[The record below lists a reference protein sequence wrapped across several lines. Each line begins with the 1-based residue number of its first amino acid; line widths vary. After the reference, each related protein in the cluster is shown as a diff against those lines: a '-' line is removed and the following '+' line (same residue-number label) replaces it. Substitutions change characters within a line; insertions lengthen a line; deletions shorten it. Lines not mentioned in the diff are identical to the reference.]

1 MALVFLAPFR
11 PARRF
16 AEPSGNDPESLADL
30 LADDEGAYRRAFL
43 AAVAAMAGLLAD
55 ADAEDGVPPSLVGDM
70 VRALDRVLTER
81 GQDILIRAFL
91 IGAAHARDR
100 LPDDGAASVAI
111 RFDLVNELAVRWAAV
126 HGGSMVTAV
135 SDETRRALR
144 GIISRAVRDGTAPR
158 NVARL
163 VGLLVGLTER
173 DALAVGKLRTSLI
186 EEGRSSS
193 AVDRLVVRYANRL
206 LRARAETIAR
216 TEILTAAN
224 RGQEGLWQQAVS
236 DGLLDPN
243 AWERVWI
250 VARDERL
257 CTVCRPLDRTRAPLL
272 GGAFE
277 GGLTGPPAHPRCRC
291 TSGLVER
298 T

>member
-1 MALVFLAPFR
+1 MAFVFLAPR
-11 PARRF
+11 PAARRF
-16 AEPSGNDPESLADL
+16 ADAPDGEPEQFAGAVV
-30 LADDEGAYRRAFL
+30 DEERAFRRAFL
-43 AAVAAMAGLLAD
+43 GAVAAAVVVLAD
-55 ADAEDGVPPSLVGDM
+55 ADTVDGVSPALVADL
-70 VRALDRVLTER
+70 VREIERVLTER
-81 GQDILIRAFL
+81 GQDALSGAFL
-91 IGAAHARDR
+91 AGAGLARDR
-100 LPDDGAASVAI
+100 LVTATVGLS
-111 RFDLVNELAVRWAAV
+111 FDLVNELAVRWAAV
-126 HGGSMVTAV
+126 SSAALV
-135 SDETRRALR
+135 SEISDSTRRAIR
-144 GIISRAVRDGTAPR
+144 QTIRRAVRDGIAPR
-158 NVARL
+158 DVARL
-163 VGLLVGLTER
+163 LEPLVGLTER
-173 DALAVGKLRTSLI
+173 DALAVGKLSTSLI

-193 AVDRLVVRYANRL
+193 AVDRLVARYANRL

-236 DGLLDPN
+236 DGLLDPG

-277 GGLTGPPAHPRCRC
+277 GGLIGPPAHPRCRC